1 MLAAGGL
8 LWGMSLIR
16 WYPVSTVAACFSSD
30 GILSD
35 SYAGLLHS
43 SQHQLGTA
51 FLISGLLFGWLD
63 AQRML
68 RVFCGLP
75 FWVVAAVAGVIALL
89 SGYAV
94 QEWIFEG
101 IPHVTDATS
110 HLFQTKIFAL
120 GKMFVSAPDCADAF
134 WQPNVMM
141 THAGRWFT
149 KYTPG
154 HALLLWG
161 GLSLGLL
168 RWVLPFCGLTI
179 VVVAGKLLERYDGRT
194 CARICMLL
202 LATSP
207 LLLLLTG
214 SYMSHISAM
223 AATLLGLFSWLHSRD
238 VSSTWLSRL
247 WIGLGGF
254 FLAAAAFIRPPELV
268 LIAGMGL
275 LFAFTFSKED
285 WKWILQSLPWL
296 VVGALPI
303 FGFWAF
309 WNLTIY
315 DNPFAIGY
323 GFTTKDVMHPSYQ
336 GHWGLSSSFGVREA
350 FSLLAWNLD
359 RANSSFW
366 GWPASLLFIPFAF
379 IRRGGRLLYLSSVGV
394 AVVVGFYFFYN
405 YQTELEARYYFLALP
420 FFAYLTFRGM
430 RNLVHLRKTP
440 GWEAFARQGLFLLV
454 VTFYLYSA
462 LYYWPRYLI
471 PQYRDSFEDCSTLLE
486 RTVREKG
493 LSNAL
498 ILIAPFNSFVYSSGF
513 IYNDPLLERDVLYAR
528 YSEETQ
534 ACLRRA
540 FPGRTV
546 YRYDVTEG
554 SSGVL
559 HRLAA
564 ETGRSSS
571 AVSGADAGAEK

>member
-1 MLAAGGL
+1 MVAASGL
-8 LWGMSLIR
+8 LWGMSLIG
-16 WYPVSTVAACFSSD
+16 WYPVFTVATWFSGD

-35 SYAGLLHS
+35 SYVGLLQS

-68 RVFCGLP
+68 RVFRRLP
-75 FWVVAAVAGVIALL
+75 FWGVASVAGVITLL

-110 HLFQTKIFAL
+110 HLFQAKIFAM
-120 GKMFVSAPDCADAF
+120 GKIFVPAPDCADAF

-141 THAGRWFT
+141 TYAGKWFT

-207 LLLLLTG
+207 LLLLLSG

-223 AATLLGLFSWLHSRD
+223 AATILGLYSWLHSRD
-238 VSSTWLSRL
+238 VSTTWHSRL
-247 WIGLGGF
+247 WMALGGF
-254 FLAAAAFIRPPELV
+254 FLTAAVFIRPPEVV
-268 LIAGMGL
+268 LMGGMGL
-275 LFAFTFSKED
+275 LFALTFNKEV
-285 WKWILQSLPWL
+285 WKWIFQSLPW
-296 VVGALPI
+296 VVLGSIPI
-303 FGFWAF
+303 LSFWAF

-315 DNPFAIGY
+315 GNPLAIGY
-323 GFTTKDVMHPSYQ
+323 GFTTEGVMHPSYQ
-336 GHWGLSSSFGVREA
+336 GHWGFSASFGFREA
-350 FSLLAWNLD
+350 VSMLIWNLD

-366 GWPASLLFIPFAF
+366 GWPISLLFIPFAF

-394 AVVVGFYFFYN
+394 GVVIGFYFFYN

-420 FFAYLTFRGM
+420 FFAYLTFCGM
-430 RNLVHLRKTP
+430 RNLVHLRKSP
-440 GWEAFARQGLFLLV
+440 GWRTFAQQGLFLLM

-471 PQYRDSFEDCSTLLE
+471 PQYRNSFEDCSTEIE
-486 RTVREKG
+486 RTVREEG
-493 LSNAL
+493 LSSA
-498 ILIAPFNSFVYSSGF
+498 IVLIAPFHSFAYSSGF

-528 YSEETQ
+528 YSEETV
-534 ACLRRA
+534 ACVRRA
-540 FPGRTV
+540 FPGRIF
-546 YRYDVTEG
+546 YRYDVSEG

-559 HRLAA
+559 YRLAA
-564 ETGRSSS
+564 DVGWGSS
-571 AVSGADAGAEK
+571 AGSAAVEDTKE